1 MQLKTILNRV
11 TRYKSFVF
19 GKVKWRENSD
29 RLELEVVIEPRAN
42 GQAICSGCEKPA
54 PGYDRAKEFRR
65 FEFVPMWGMMV
76 YFLYRMRRVQC
87 VRCGVKVERVPWA
100 DGKSSMTKEYQWF
113 LARWAR
119 RMSWMDVSETFHV
132 SWSRVY
138 ESVKQAVSWGL
149 GHRNLDGIEAIG
161 IDEVMW
167 QRGHKYQTVVYQLDA
182 GCKRLLWIGKDRA
195 SKTLRR
201 FFRFLG
207 KERSAALRY
216 VCSDMWRGYLGEV
229 AKHAPSAIH
238 VLDRF
243 HIMQRMNKAIDK
255 VRAAEVKRLHEDGY
269 EAVLTGARW
278 VLLKRPENMTDK
290 QTVKLQEIL
299 QYNLK
304 SVRSYLLKEDFQRFW
319 EYLSPGWAGKF
330 LDEWCTRAL
339 RSQIEPMKQVARTLR
354 EHRELI
360 LNWFRADGELS
371 SGTVEGFNNKLKLIT
386 RKAYGFRTQK
396 AYETALYQNLGALP
410 EPKFTHEFC

>member
-1 MQLKTILNRV
+1 M
-11 TRYKSFVF
+11 
-19 GKVKWRENSD
+19 
-29 RLELEVVIEPRAN
+29 
-42 GQAICSGCEKPA
+42 
-54 PGYDRAKEFRR
+54 PGHWMPGAGRDCA
-65 FEFVPMWGMMV
+65 G
-76 YFLYRMRRVQC
+76 LYC
-87 VRCGVKVERVPWA
+87 
-100 DGKSSMTKEYQWF
+100 
-113 LARWAR
+113 ARTPT
-119 RMSWMDVSETFHV
+119 VS
-132 SWSRVY
+132 
-138 ESVKQAVSWGL
+138 
-149 GHRNLDGIEAIG
+149 
-161 IDEVMW
+161 
-167 QRGHKYQTVVYQLDA
+167 
-182 GCKRLLWIGKDRA
+182 
-195 SKTLRR
+195 
-201 FFRFLG
+201 
-207 KERSAALRY
+207 
-216 VCSDMWRGYLGEV
+216 
-229 AKHAPSAIH
+229 SAIH